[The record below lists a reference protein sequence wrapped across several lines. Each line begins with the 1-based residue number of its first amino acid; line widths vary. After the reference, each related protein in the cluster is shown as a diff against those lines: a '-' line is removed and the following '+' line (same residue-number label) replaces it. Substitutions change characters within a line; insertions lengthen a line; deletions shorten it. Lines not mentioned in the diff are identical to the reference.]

1 MKHLLI
7 LCFLVILFM
16 LSGCSSGVKVSDNTA
31 GDSGVKDS
39 TEETTEANTAVEV
52 PEFST
57 EYLVGFNFGGE
68 GWGTIFDVLDAEIV
82 ICNNH
87 DVLVYMPTK
96 VEGKETSDEQVIA
109 TFTLTDDQY
118 SAIDKELDKELL
130 YTLDPEPDDGVEDG
144 KCLYLILYDKENTP
158 IYCGSYE
165 PTNDDWCRMRKAV
178 IDNVPL
184 DDIIAARQ
192 KQVDKLNDMAED

>member
-1 MKHLLI
+1 
-7 LCFLVILFM
+7 M
-16 LSGCSSGVKVSDNTA
+16 LTGCSSGVKVSDNTA

-39 TEETTEANTAVEV
+39 TE
-52 PEFST
+52 
-57 EYLVGFNFGGE
+57 
-68 GWGTIFDVLDAEIV
+68 
-82 ICNNH
+82 
-87 DVLVYMPTK
+87 VYMPTK

-118 SAIDKELDKELL
+118 SAIDRELDKELL

-184 DDIIAARQ
+184 DDI
-192 KQVDKLNDMAED
+192 